1 MAKRR
6 TARLIF
12 DIESAADGDLI
23 AKIRYPGEKLSPA
36 EAVKRYRAELLEHN
50 GKDFIPYTFQLPV
63 SLVVATVADDY
74 SLIDLVALD
83 EELSRP
89 YEIVRLFWEGW
100 RKNDQPQLVS
110 FNGRGFDMP
119 LLEVCAFRYGL
130 GIPEWIAENA
140 RSFEQPRNRFNS
152 AAHLDLHEFLTNNG
166 ASRFVGGLSLAA
178 NLIGKPGKLDVKLSD
193 DKSYAKIIAEP
204 LEKGYGLTLGNS
216 LRRILLSSI
225 RGAAVTSIQIDGV
238 LHEFTS
244 IKGVR
249 EDVTDIVLNVK
260 SLALKSN
267 SEGTKKLILDAK
279 GPGEIK
285 ASDITQ
291 VADVEILN
299 PDLVICNLDE
309 NTNFH
314 MEMNVSTGKG
324 YVPADLNKP
333 EEPPLGLI
341 AIDSL
346 YSPVKKVSYS
356 ISTARE
362 GKALDYD
369 KLIMEVET
377 NGSISAED
385 AVAYSA
391 RIFQD
396 QLKMFVN
403 FDEPVEA
410 PVKEVS
416 TEPEFNKNLLR
427 KVDELELSV
436 RSMNCLKND
445 NIIYIGDLV
454 QKSEGEML
462 RTPNFGRKSLNEIKE
477 VLTGMSLYLGMEI
490 PNWPPDN
497 IAEMSKKL
505 EEQI

>member
-1 MAKRR
+1 METTEVNIKNW
-6 TARLIF
+6 
-12 DIESAADGDLI
+12 
-23 AKIRYPGEKLSPA
+23 K
-36 EAVKRYRAELLEHN
+36 
-50 GKDFIPYTFQLPV
+50 
-63 SLVVATVADDY
+63 
-74 SLIDLVALD
+74 SLI
-83 EELSRP
+83 
-89 YEIVRLFWEGW
+89 
-100 RKNDQPQLVS
+100 
-110 FNGRGFDMP
+110 
-119 LLEVCAFRYGL
+119 
-130 GIPEWIAENA
+130 
-140 RSFEQPRNRFNS
+140 
-152 AAHLDLHEFLTNNG
+152 
-166 ASRFVGGLSLAA
+166 
-178 NLIGKPGKLDVKLSD
+178 KPPKLDINLSE
-193 DKSYAKIIAEP
+193 DKSYAKIVAEP

-225 RGAAVTSIQIDGV
+225 RGTAVTAIQIDGV

-267 SEGTKKLILDAK
+267 SETTNKLILDVK

-285 ASDITQ
+285 ASSITTSSDI
-291 VADVEILN
+291 EILN

-314 MEMNVSTGKG
+314 MEMTVSNGKG
-324 YVPADLNKP
+324 YVPADMNKP

-346 YSPVKKVSYS
+346 FSPVKKVSYS

-369 KLIMEVET
+369 KLTMEVET

-396 QLKMFVN
+396 QLGMFVN
-403 FDEPVEA
+403 FDEPQ
-410 PVKEVS
+410 EVIIREQPA
-416 TEPEFNKNLLR
+416 EPEFNKNLLR

-497 IAEMSKKL
+497 IAELSKKL
-505 EEQI
+505 EEAI

>member
-1 MAKRR
+1 METTNVNLKNWKA
-6 TARLIF
+6 LI
-12 DIESAADGDLI
+12 
-23 AKIRYPGEKLSPA
+23 KPPK
-36 EAVKRYRAELLEHN
+36 
-50 GKDFIPYTFQLPV
+50 
-63 SLVVATVADDY
+63 
-74 SLIDLVALD
+74 
-83 EELSRP
+83 
-89 YEIVRLFWEGW
+89 
-100 RKNDQPQLVS
+100 
-110 FNGRGFDMP
+110 
-119 LLEVCAFRYGL
+119 LEV
-130 GIPEWIAENA
+130 
-140 RSFEQPRNRFNS
+140 Q
-152 AAHLDLHEFLTNNG
+152 
-166 ASRFVGGLSLAA
+166 
-178 NLIGKPGKLDVKLSD
+178 LSD
-193 DKSYAKIIAEP
+193 DKSFAKIIAEP

-249 EDVTDIVLNVK
+249 EDVTDIILNVK
-260 SLALKSN
+260 TLALKSS
-267 SEGTKKLILDAK
+267 SEGSKKLILDAK

-285 ASDITQ
+285 ASDITPVQ
-291 VADVEILN
+291 DIEILN
-299 PDLVICNLDE
+299 PELVICNLDE
-309 NTNFH
+309 NTKFH
-314 MEMNVSTGKG
+314 MEMTVGNGKG
-324 YVPADLNKP
+324 YVPAVMNKP

-341 AIDSL
+341 PIDSL
-346 YSPVKKVSYS
+346 FSPVKRVSYS

-369 KLIMEVET
+369 KLTMEVET

-385 AVAYSA
+385 ATAYSA

-396 QLKMFVN
+396 QLSMFVN
-403 FDEPVEA
+403 FDEPQ
-410 PVKEVS
+410 EVIVREKP
-416 TEPEFNKNLLR
+416 TEPEFNRNLLR

-445 NIIYIGDLV
+445 NIVYIGDLV

-477 VLTGMSLYLGMEI
+477 VLNGMSLYLGMEI

-505 EEQI
+505 EEAI

>member
-1 MAKRR
+1 MENTEVNIKNW
-6 TARLIF
+6 
-12 DIESAADGDLI
+12 
-23 AKIRYPGEKLSPA
+23 K
-36 EAVKRYRAELLEHN
+36 
-50 GKDFIPYTFQLPV
+50 
-63 SLVVATVADDY
+63 
-74 SLIDLVALD
+74 SLI
-83 EELSRP
+83 
-89 YEIVRLFWEGW
+89 
-100 RKNDQPQLVS
+100 
-110 FNGRGFDMP
+110 
-119 LLEVCAFRYGL
+119 
-130 GIPEWIAENA
+130 
-140 RSFEQPRNRFNS
+140 
-152 AAHLDLHEFLTNNG
+152 
-166 ASRFVGGLSLAA
+166 
-178 NLIGKPGKLDVKLSD
+178 KPGKLDVNLSD
-193 DKSYAKIIAEP
+193 DKSYARVIAEP

-225 RGAAVTSIQIDGV
+225 RGTAVTAIQIDGV

-267 SEGTKKLILDAK
+267 SEGSKKLILDVK
-279 GPGEIK
+279 GPGVIK
-285 ASDITQ
+285 ASNITQ
-291 VADVEILN
+291 VNEIEILN

-309 NTNFH
+309 NTHFH
-314 MEMNVSTGKG
+314 MEMTVGNGKG
-324 YVPADLNKP
+324 YVSADFNKP

-341 AIDSL
+341 PIDSL
-346 YSPVKKVSYS
+346 FSPVKKVSYS
-356 ISTARE
+356 VSTARE

-369 KLIMEVET
+369 KLTMEVET

-385 AVAYSA
+385 ALAYSA

-396 QLKMFVN
+396 QLSMFVN
-403 FDEPVEA
+403 FDEPQ
-410 PVKEVS
+410 EV
-416 TEPEFNKNLLR
+416 TITETPKEPEFNRNLLR

-505 EEQI
+505 EEAI